1 MTSNNLEISNPKR
14 GKSGPSPAAKE
25 KLQELMKEE
34 SRLVKG
40 MFQCFETPGSTVKIS
55 VHKYPTPDKGG
66 IQPFEKT
73 MTDGEFYEVPLYVA
87 RFLNGIDVTA
97 SALGD
102 ANTRNVHIGT
112 CSYPIHGFRW
122 NGNNAPASSTDA
134 IGVPIPLIGV
144 SKRVRR
150 YGFQSMEFAGEWA
163 A

>member
-1 MTSNNLEISNPKR
+1 MTSNNLEIMSPK
-14 GKSGPSPAAKE
+14 KAKNGPSPATKE
-25 KLQELMKEE
+25 KLQALIKEE
-34 SRLVKG
+34 SRMVKG

-66 IQPFEKT
+66 IPPFEKN
-73 MTDGEFYEVPLYVA
+73 MTDGEYYEVPLYVA
-87 RFLNGIDVTA
+87 RFLNGIDVT
-97 SALGD
+97 SGALGD
-102 ANTRNVHIGT
+102 ADKRNIHIGT

-122 NGNNAPASSTDA
+122 NGNNAPTSGTDPL
-134 IGVPIPLIGV
+134 GVPVPLVGV